1 MTGIYKITNTING
14 KCYIGQSIDIV
25 RRWRQHR
32 TDYQT
37 EEKVLY
43 QAMRK
48 YGFENFSFEVLE
60 ECKATVLDERE
71 LFWINEYD
79 SYNNGYNATLLASV
93 SGHPVKLSE
102 QQIDEIILDLKEMV
116 LTQGQIAGKFNVGE
130 DTISE
135 INQGKTRL
143 RIGIEYPI
151 RKRQVKGKRDNQVED
166 SYCPQCGEIKN
177 AASNLCMECFRKSQR
192 AGRPSREELKDLI
205 RTVSFVELG
214 KQYGVSDNAIR
225 KWCIAYNLPSKKKDI
240 KSYTDEQWKQI

>member
-1 MTGIYKITNTING
+1 MIGIYKITNTING

-43 QAMRK
+43 RAIRK
-48 YGFENFSFEVLE
+48 YGLENFSFEVLE
-60 ECKATVLDERE
+60 ECEVTALNERE

-79 SYNNGYNATLLASV
+79 SYNNGYNATLLTSV
-93 SGHPVKLSE
+93 SGHPVKLLE
-102 QQIDEIILDLKEMV
+102 QQVDEIISDLKDSPLSQRE
-116 LTQGQIAGKFNVGE
+116 IAKRYGVGE

-151 RKRQVKGKRDNQVED
+151 RKVKNI
-166 SYCPQCGEIKN
+166 CPQCGGRKVNSATIC
-177 AASNLCMECFRKSQR
+177 LDCFRKNQR
-192 AGRPSREELKDLI
+192 MDRPDREHLKNLI
-205 RTVSFVELG
+205 REKSFVEIG
-214 KQYGVSDNAIR
+214 KMYNVTDNAIK
-225 KWCIAYNLPSKKKDI
+225 KWCITYNLPSKKKDI
-240 KSYTDEQWKQI
+240 KMYTDEQWEQI